1 MTKEMRDLLV
11 DQLDKAKT
19 DEEVDRAMVGGMK
32 AMIDCQYKTSERVK
46 DLVIDRDREKS
57 RREGAKWLWGVLA
70 MLASSGGGALILRLL
85 AEWHRGGS

>member
-57 RREGAKWLWGVLA
+57 RREGAKWLWGILSA
-70 MLASSGGGALILRLL
+70 IAASGGGAVILKLL
-85 AEWHRGGS
+85 SNYNP

>member
-1 MTKEMRDLLV
+1 MRDLLV

-19 DEEVDRAMVGGMK
+19 DEEVDKAMVGGMK

-57 RREGAKWLWGVLA
+57 RREGAKWLWGILSAVA
-70 MLASSGGGALILRLL
+70 ASGGGAVILKLL
-85 AEWHRGGS
+85 STYNT

>member
-57 RREGAKWLWGVLA
+57 RKEGAKWLWGILSA
-70 MLASSGGGALILRLL
+70 IAASGGGAVILKLL
-85 AEWHRGGS
+85 STYNP

>member
-11 DQLDKAKT
+11 DQLDKVRT
-19 DEEVDRAMVGGMK
+19 DEEVDKAMVGGMK

-57 RREGAKWLWGVLA
+57 RREGAKWLWGILSA
-70 MLASSGGGALILRLL
+70 IAASGGGAVILKLL
-85 AEWHRGGS
+85 STYNP

>member
-11 DQLDKAKT
+11 DQLDKART
-19 DEEVDRAMVGGMK
+19 DEEVDKAMVGGMK

-57 RREGAKWLWGVLA
+57 RREGAKWLWGILSA
-70 MLASSGGGALILRLL
+70 IAASGGGAVILKLL
-85 AEWHRGGS
+85 STYNP

>member
-11 DQLDKAKT
+11 DQLDRAKT
-19 DEEVDRAMVGGMK
+19 DEEVDKAMVGGMK

-57 RREGAKWLWGVLA
+57 RREGAKWLWGIFSA
-70 MLASSGGGALILRLL
+70 IAASGGGAVILKLL
-85 AEWHRGGS
+85 SNYSP

>member
-19 DEEVDRAMVGGMK
+19 DEEVDKAMVGGMK

-57 RREGAKWLWGVLA
+57 RREGAKWMWGILSA
-70 MLASSGGGALILRLL
+70 IAASGGGAVILKLL
-85 AEWHRGGS
+85 STYNP

>member
-11 DQLDKAKT
+11 DQLDKANT
-19 DEEVDRAMVGGMK
+19 GEEVDKAMVGGMK

-57 RREGAKWLWGVLA
+57 RKEGAKWLWGILSAIVSA
-70 MLASSGGGALILRLL
+70 GGGAIILKLL
-85 AEWHRGGS
+85 AAYKP

>member
-1 MTKEMRDLLV
+1 MTKELRDLLV

-19 DEEVDRAMVGGMK
+19 NEEVDKAMVGGMK

-57 RREGAKWLWGVLA
+57 RREGAKWLWGILSA
-70 MLASSGGGALILRLL
+70 IAASGGGAVILKLL
-85 AEWHRGGS
+85 STYNP

>member
-19 DEEVDRAMVGGMK
+19 DEEVDKAMVGGMK

-57 RREGAKWLWGVLA
+57 RREGAKWLWGILSAVA
-70 MLASSGGGALILRLL
+70 ASGGGAVILKLL
-85 AEWHRGGS
+85 STYNT

>member
-19 DEEVDRAMVGGMK
+19 NEEVDKAMVGGMK

-57 RREGAKWLWGVLA
+57 RREGAKWLWGILSA
-70 MLASSGGGALILRLL
+70 IAASGGGAVILKLL
-85 AEWHRGGS
+85 STYNP

>member
-57 RREGAKWLWGVLA
+57 RREGAKWLWGILSA
-70 MLASSGGGALILRLL
+70 IAASGGGAVILKLL
-85 AEWHRGGS
+85 STYNP

>member
-19 DEEVDRAMVGGMK
+19 DEEVEKAMVGGMK

-57 RREGAKWLWGVLA
+57 RREGAKWLWGILSAVA
-70 MLASSGGGALILRLL
+70 ASGGGAVILKLL
-85 AEWHRGGS
+85 STYNT

>member
-19 DEEVDRAMVGGMK
+19 DEEVDKAMVGGMK

-57 RREGAKWLWGVLA
+57 RREGAKWLWGILSA
-70 MLASSGGGALILRLL
+70 IAASGGGAVILKLL
-85 AEWHRGGS
+85 STYNP